1 MSLIS
6 CFVSILALFVAILA
20 FALSFYEFRKK
31 QTREYNEMLSR
42 LNERYLTDENIQTVV
57 KYLRDNEASDTK
69 PTPYQTEMFL
79 RFFEELGIYLSNK
92 SIQVEHVHKFFDY
105 YLMKFDLLQDDRS
118 MILHEDLT
126 TGDYNTEYLDRY
138 RKLLS
143 SKRSTLNK

>member
-69 PTPYQTEMFL
+69 PTPYQTEIFL

-92 SIQVEHVHKFFDY
+92 SILVDHVSHFFDY
-105 YLMKFDLLQDDRS
+105 YLRKFDSQNDERS
-118 MILHEDLT
+118 ITLHKDLI
-126 TGDYNTEYLDRY
+126 TGDDNTEYLRKY
-138 RKLLS
+138 REFLS
-143 SKRSTLNK
+143 RKNNK